1 MGGFTL
7 VSSDEIKRKI
17 AEKKKGLSK
26 TKNTSNGYLVCEEC
40 AGYYKLQEGESPEDF
55 AGDCQCGGKLTHTKT
70 IETKTDLENTC
81 PKCGTKNPEK
91 ADFCIKCGNG
101 LGENEN
107 KEICSHCGT
116 ENPSEAQF
124 CQKCGKS
131 LLKTSESNKSGHTQ
145 DKEYL
150 EVLKKQEKHSKDV
163 KQALFVIFFIVVIL
177 PILYGLWWYMVGSR

>member
-1 MGGFTL
+1 L

-17 AEKKKGLSK
+17 AEKKNSSFKAK
-26 TKNTSNGYLVCEEC
+26 TTSNGYLLCEKC
-40 AGYYKLQEGESPEDF
+40 GGYYELEPGESPDDF
-55 AGDCQCGGKLTHTKT
+55 AGDCDCGGKLTHTKT
-70 IETKTDLENTC
+70 IETETDLENIC
-81 PKCGTKNPEK
+81 KKCGTKNPEN
-91 ADFCIKCGNG
+91 ADFCIKCGKG

-107 KEICSHCGT
+107 KEICPHCGT
-116 ENPSEAQF
+116 ENPLEAQF

-131 LLKTSESNKSGHTQ
+131 LLNKPVSNKSAPSQ

-177 PILYGLWWYMVGSR
+177 PILYWLWWYMVGSR